1 MNRAF
6 ILVIVLAVAVAVFA
20 TEASASRAAP
30 GAFILEKAD
39 TVQALVDQIASN
51 KAVSSLY
58 VKHYGMSEDRII
70 KYFEQNL
77 RLVTLKKP
85 IKVTTYFVSR
95 NNRILSKQRL
105 IPAGTKVFA
114 TPSGEPVLEWRC
126 GNPISKQL
134 PFVETAENPK
144 SPTTLVASNP
154 PIEIGTLPDALVTSV
169 ETTPVLVPA
178 ASTIAP
184 AMQAAIEPQ
193 VIASPNLSAMKVLVP
208 ALLGAVAV
216 RSSNNNTSP
225 EVPEPM
231 SILTLMAGAG
241 GVLLQYKKKNRR

>member
-30 GAFILEKAD
+30 GAFILDKAD
-39 TVQALVDQIASN
+39 TVQALVDQISSN
-51 KAVSSLY
+51 KTVSALY
-58 VKHYGMSEDRII
+58 VKHYGMSEAKII
-70 KYFEQNL
+70 NYFEQNL
-77 RLVTLKKP
+77 RLITLKKP
-85 IKVTTYFVSR
+85 LTVTTYFVSK

-105 IPAGTKVFA
+105 LPAGTKVFA

-134 PFVETAENPK
+134 PFVEIAEKPK

-154 PIEIGTLPDALVTSV
+154 PIEIGTLPDALITSV
-169 ETTPVLVPA
+169 ETTPVLIPA

-184 AMQAAIEPQ
+184 ALQAAIEPP
-193 VIASPNLSAMKVLVP
+193 VIASPSLSAMKVLVP

-216 RSSNNNTSP
+216 RASNDTPSS
-225 EVPEPM
+225 VPEPM
-231 SILTLMAGAG
+231 SILTLMAGTG
-241 GVLLQYKKKNRR
+241 GVLLQYRRKNRR